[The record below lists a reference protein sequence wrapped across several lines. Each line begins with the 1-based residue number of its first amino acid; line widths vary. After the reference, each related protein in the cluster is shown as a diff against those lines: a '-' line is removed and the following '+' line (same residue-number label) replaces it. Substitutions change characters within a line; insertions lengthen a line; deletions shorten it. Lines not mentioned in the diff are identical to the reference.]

1 MVKVKNFYQIL
12 EDVLEYEGYH
22 LLMEGE
28 GKLVAESDEGIR
40 NLIIAGAKV
49 TEREFKNL
57 KESEGERI
65 LVLFEEPDEDL
76 WHKLPEDVK
85 IWGREELIRR
95 IGEMTFEKSLF
106 EGATEGREGLFGPE
120 NAVDFEL
127 RHDHKESTLKPI
139 VSFDDVTELGEK
151 LVKGFRYRLEVVPH
165 YRFKYKVKL
174 PSNKEESGELY
185 LNGISGFVH
194 FWNLPFERVSD
205 IKRTHFKLEPKI
217 NQEDS
222 APRAMRGLLKEL
234 GDLDEY
240 SEKKPER
247 WEEDG
252 AIIVERVDTT
262 PSEEDIELIFR
273 EMVYVPMWAV
283 EGTEGIAIVNAATG
297 KVERTESV
305 FSNGDIPGGH

>member
-12 EDVLEYEGYH
+12 EDVLEYEGYR

-28 GKLVAESDEGIR
+28 GKLVAESDNGIR

-65 LVLFEEPDEDL
+65 LVIFEEPDDEL

-95 IGEMTFEKSLF
+95 IGEMTFEKSIF
-106 EGATEGREGLFGPE
+106 EGATEGREGLFGPG
-120 NAVDFEL
+120 NAVDFEV
-127 RHDHKESTLKPI
+127 RHDQKESTLKPI

-165 YRFKYKVKL
+165 YRFKYNIRL
-174 PSNKEESGELY
+174 HDETEQNGELY

-217 NQEDS
+217 TQEE
-222 APRAMRGLLKEL
+222 APPRAMRGLLKEL
-234 GDLDEY
+234 SDLEEY
-240 SEKKPER
+240 SEKTPER

-252 AIIVERVDTT
+252 AIIVERIDRT
-262 PSEEDIELIFR
+262 PSEEDIDLILK

-297 KVERTESV
+297 KVERLESV
-305 FSNGDIPGGH
+305 FSDQS